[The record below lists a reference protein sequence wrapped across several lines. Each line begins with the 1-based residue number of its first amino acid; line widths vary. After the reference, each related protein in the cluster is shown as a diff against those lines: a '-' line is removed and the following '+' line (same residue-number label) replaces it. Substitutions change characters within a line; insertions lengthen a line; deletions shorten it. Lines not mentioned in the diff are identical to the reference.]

1 LIKAQIG
8 GKVKTKAEAI
18 KFIKE
23 FKSKWKHSKIFVSLP
38 FRVILR
44 TKFEGSL
51 FLKNDKKDN
60 SSLRSEWQCGFL
72 QAVSHI
78 GNYKSTYFLIIYN

>member
-18 KFIKE
+18 KFVKE

-38 FRVILR
+38 YLQL
-44 TKFEGSL
+44 S
-51 FLKNDKKDN
+51 KKIM
-60 SSLRSEWQCGFL
+60 LL
-72 QAVSHI
+72 
-78 GNYKSTYFLIIYN
+78 L